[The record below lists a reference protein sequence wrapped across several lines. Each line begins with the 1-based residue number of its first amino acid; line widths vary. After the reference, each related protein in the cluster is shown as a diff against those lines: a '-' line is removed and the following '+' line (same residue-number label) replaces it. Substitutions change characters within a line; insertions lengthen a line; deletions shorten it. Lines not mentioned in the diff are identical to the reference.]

1 MTLKTI
7 YSQSE
12 NLAFIDLTFDILNI
26 RVYDIFS

>member
-12 NLAFIDLTFDILNI
+12 NLPFIDLTFDILNI
-26 RVYDIFS
+26 HVYDIFS